1 MRYHGG
7 MEDWTPKYTR
17 SPAVPPAPSF
27 GADAVWPT
35 SCRARLWVASSV
47 LRLQDPAPRLWLVL
61 ADGRVLAVRLPQVA
75 MGDDRVL
82 APLAEA
88 LLPDVRGMQWVWEA
102 LPGVGPVQVLY
113 AAPVVPP
120 LSAQH
125 AGFVLRPDFQR
136 FVTALDH
143 DVLTLLMRLE
153 REATPPA
160 ITRRDGEGPQP
171 LPQPF
176 FASMRNYN
184 RLVVL
189 PSELRLRR
197 MQALHRFPALVAPI
211 VLTAHRQPNVV
222 DGKRHAWREADAAV
236 EAAIDQGRDLT
247 GALAAH
253 YGISRAL
260 TRASLN
266 AEYWHAPS
274 HDWRRGALRM
284 LDALPANQ
292 RPSLPEF
299 ERWAVYL
306 FPYFALIGED
316 EEGTPLPLPAAV
328 HRGAFRLGWTAT
340 WEKAARRFGN
350 LHPALADC
358 EDFLQAVSDHLAVH
372 LKRRRGPRLGR
383 LAQAWLACHGLL
395 GLLAASNRWHRLRPH
410 IDPDSVPP
418 GFALPAVLGEVMQED
433 RSARELL
440 TPEALAREGEAMRHC
455 VAGYWEQC
463 VAGDRIFALKARGER
478 ATAQYRPS
486 VKRDTDYDTTYHLV
500 QLRGPYNADVSPR
513 MQAWAGEIE
522 ICLNAPERQAVR
534 WAALEARGR
543 LEVALLEWREA
554 QRQAAVWLDE
564 ETLRQLETVLAW
576 LELTPPGPEVW
587 LADYIA
593 GYQYH
598 DGPAV
603 EEALRVGDALEL
615 VREPDNPHDRL
626 AARIDWQGH
635 KLGYLPRPRNAEIAL
650 ALDAGER
657 LSARICRIDPEAE
670 PWERVEVVV
679 IAPSTS

>member
-1 MRYHGG
+1 M
-7 MEDWTPKYTR
+7 
-17 SPAVPPAPSF
+17 
-27 GADAVWPT
+27 
-35 SCRARLWVASSV
+35 RARLWVAPHA
-47 LRLQDPAPRLWLVL
+47 LRLQDTAPRLWLIL

-82 APLAEA
+82 VPLAEA
-88 LLPDVRGMQWVWEA
+88 LLPDARGMQWVWET

-113 AAPVVPP
+113 AAPVLPA
-120 LSAQH
+120 LSNQH
-125 AGFVLRPDFQR
+125 AGFVLRPEFQQ
-136 FVTALDH
+136 FVAALDGEI
-143 DVLTLLMRLE
+143 LTLLMRLE
-153 REATPPA
+153 REPAPSA
-160 ITRRDGEGPQP
+160 ITRRDGEAPQP

-176 FASMRNYN
+176 FASVRNYN

-189 PSELRLRR
+189 PPETRLRR
-197 MQALHRFPALVAPI
+197 MQALYRFPALVTPI
-211 VLTAHRQPNVV
+211 LLTAHRHANSH

-236 EAAIDQGRDLT
+236 EASIDQGRDLA
-247 GALAAH
+247 GALAEH
-253 YGISRAL
+253 YGISRGL
-260 TRASLN
+260 VRAPLN

-274 HDWRRGALRM
+274 HDWRREALKM

-306 FPYFALIGED
+306 FNYFALIGED
-316 EEGTPLPLPAAV
+316 EEGDPLPMPAAV

-358 EDFLQAVSDHLAVH
+358 DDFLAAVRDHLAVR
-372 LKRRRGPRLGR
+372 LKRRRGPRIER

-410 IDPDSVPP
+410 IDPDLVPP
-418 GFALPAVLGEVMQED
+418 GFALPAVLGEAMQEE

-440 TPEALAREGEAMRHC
+440 TPEVLAREGEAMHHC
-455 VAGYWEQC
+455 VAGYWEHC
-463 VAGDRIFALKARGER
+463 VAGDRIFALKVRGER
-478 ATAQYRPS
+478 ATAQYHPQLKS
-486 VKRDTDYDTTYHLV
+486 DAENDTRYRLV

-513 MQAWAGEIE
+513 MEAWAREVE
-522 ICLNAPERQAVR
+522 ALLNTPERQAAR

-554 QRQAAVWLDE
+554 QRQAPVWLDE
-564 ETLRQLETVLAW
+564 KTLRQLEAVIAW
-576 LELTPPGPEVW
+576 LELVPPGPEVW
-587 LADYIA
+587 LADFIA

-598 DGPAV
+598 AGPAV
-603 EEALRVGDALEL
+603 EEGLRAGDALAL
-615 VREPDNPHDRL
+615 VREPENPYDRL
-626 AARIDWQGH
+626 AVRIDWQGH

-650 ALDAGER
+650 ALDAGEE
-657 LSARICRIDPEAE
+657 LAARIRRIDPEAE

-679 IAPSTS
+679 TSPKLA